1 MSIQVREGHYANLT
15 IQRGGDGN
23 SVVDVFYQTVDG
35 TATSSSGDYT
45 AKTESVTFNV
55 REFQKSISVWVH
67 NDSDAEGVETFQ
79 VVLTNA
85 TGDTVLYNVTSATVS
100 ILGND
105 GGTGVFQFASSS
117 VNETTEED
125 TAAEFT

>member
-35 TATSSSGDYT
+35 TAKSSSGDYQS
-45 AKTESVTFNV
+45 KTGSVTFNAG
-55 REFQKSISVWVH
+55 EFRKSVSVWVH
-67 NDSDAEGVETFQ
+67 NDSTPEGVETFQ
-79 VVLTNA
+79 VVLTNS
-85 TGDTVLYNVTSATVS
+85 TGDTVLYNQTTATVS

-105 GGTGVFQFASSS
+105 GGTGVFQFASNSL
-117 VNETTEED
+117 NKTTEEN
-125 TAAEFT
+125 TAVEFT